1 MVTLFINS
9 ILSKFRFSKSSTNDY
24 NSQCISILQACK
36 IESDDSQTL
45 VNARDR
51 GGLWRVNKNMQDI
64 FSKSECIF
72 RNKTARFSVKIDAAE
87 IVQNII
93 ESSTIKSKFK
103 TVCCDI
109 DPKVDSEISIN
120 LLEQMLTLF
129 VRIRTFSFAKDIR
142 EKHK

>member
-1 MVTLFINS
+1 MT
-9 ILSKFRFSKSSTNDY
+9 
-24 NSQCISILQACK
+24 
-36 IESDDSQTL
+36 QTL

-142 EKHK
+142 EKHKAAKKTNKKCSLRTEIKQGSSSTDGGH